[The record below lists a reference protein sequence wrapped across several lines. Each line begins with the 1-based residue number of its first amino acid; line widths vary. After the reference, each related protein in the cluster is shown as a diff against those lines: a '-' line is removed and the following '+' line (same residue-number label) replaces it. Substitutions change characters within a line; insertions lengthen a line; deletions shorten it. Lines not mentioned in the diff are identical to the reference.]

1 MVTGCNS
8 GIGKHTALE
17 LGRRGG
23 TVHMVCRNP
32 ETAAEARA
40 ELVKA
45 TGNEKYELHIL
56 DLSRPRDVLAFV
68 DRFSSSEGARSA
80 VSCGH
85 TVKKIAL
92 LM

>member
-68 DRFSSSEGARSA
+68 DKFSSSEGARLA
-80 VSCGH
+80 DSCGQ
-85 TVKKIAL
+85 TQ
-92 LM
+92 